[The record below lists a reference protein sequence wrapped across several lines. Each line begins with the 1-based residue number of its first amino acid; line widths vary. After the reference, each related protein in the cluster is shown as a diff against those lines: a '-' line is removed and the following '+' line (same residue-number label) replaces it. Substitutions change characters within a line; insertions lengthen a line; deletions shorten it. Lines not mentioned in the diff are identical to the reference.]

1 MFSHIFIG
9 TNNFEKALQFYT
21 PLMEALGNLPRF
33 CDRERPWAGWQ
44 SHPDARPLFL
54 LGAPNDGERH
64 QAGNGQMVAFL
75 ARDRAAVHTAYRR
88 AMENGGSSEG
98 EPGLRPDYHAHYYAA
113 YFKDPDGNKICVVC
127 HDPDPGTAAA
137 S

>member
-9 TNNFEKALQFYT
+9 TNHFEQALRFYS

-44 SHPDARPLFL
+44 SHPDPRPLFVI
-54 LGAPNDGERH
+54 GAPYDQNGH
-64 QAGNGQMVAFL
+64 MAGNGQMVAFS
-75 ARDRAAVHTAYRR
+75 ARDRRSVRNAYTL
-88 AMENGGSSEG
+88 AMEHGGSCEG
-98 EPGLRPDYHAHYYAA
+98 APGVRPEYHEHYYAA

-127 HDPDPGTAAA
+127 HESAATAGD
-137 S
+137 